1 MSSAVP
7 TLKVVSGLDPMF
19 IARRPPPRP
28 TLAAVVFVSWLLLC
42 LLLRIAG
49 SSRQKRTNQSKRRVR

>member
-19 IARRPPPRP
+19 ITRHPPRP
-28 TLAAVVFVSWLLLC
+28 TLAAVVFVSWLLL